1 MCPSARM
8 RRSRSIKIVCRAVW
22 SSLAFGDATTV
33 FLGSTYPKCTVQ
45 IVEARFVAL
54 QVNVDAFFHALGS
67 RQKSGVFRSVF
78 PTMWKKNRCCSVSA
92 SVRVLLRLAKL
103 KQIRLSPS
111 FFKIY
116 QMYYPERGKLVILV
130 LFERIYNPKVCF
142 RISGRSVKRISAFK
156 SINCL

>member
-1 MCPSARM
+1 MLHRFF
-8 RRSRSIKIVCRAVW
+8 W

-103 KQIRLSPS
+103 KQIKLGRKIGVSVATQDRGLVFSILFFCAFSDAFLLFIKRSSPHRRT
-111 FFKIY
+111 
-116 QMYYPERGKLVILV
+116 RG
-130 LFERIYNPKVCF
+130 
-142 RISGRSVKRISAFK
+142 G
-156 SINCL
+156 